1 MKNKGNSSTAIA
13 TVYKAGKGWVSGIT
27 GLFKTMCDRL
37 KIKADTILG
46 LTKGTSSSGLI
57 MEIVTKEYSWN
68 FLFWNGSRSI
78 HSLSFSKW

>member
-1 MKNKGNSSTAIA
+1 
-13 TVYKAGKGWVSGIT
+13 
-27 GLFKTMCDRL
+27 MCDRL

-68 FLFWNGSRSI
+68 
-78 HSLSFSKW
+78 